1 MSAEQTH
8 SAGEVVAEPMTQLD
22 YAQDRLEERDTGVA
36 SVAALLSGLGA
47 GLGVLSVYF
56 APMILGFV
64 AIGAA
69 ILGLAMVGDRDRFA
83 KIALMI
89 AVIGWLVG
97 SIIAVFTG
105 SSPLSL
111 KMG

>member
-1 MSAEQTH
+1 MSADQTTGG
-8 SAGEVVAEPMTQLD
+8 GEIAEPMTQLD
-22 YAQDRLEERDTGVA
+22 YAHERLEERDTGVA
-36 SVAALLSGLGA
+36 SAAALLSGLGA
-47 GLGVLSVYF
+47 GLGVLSIYF

-69 ILGLAMVGDRDRFA
+69 IIGLSIAGDRDRFA
-83 KIALMI
+83 KTALLI
-89 AVIGWLVG
+89 AVVGWLLG

>member
-1 MSAEQTH
+1 MSAEHTE
-8 SAGEVVAEPMTQLD
+8 GGGGLAEPMTQLD

-36 SVAALLSGLGA
+36 SASALLSGLGA
-47 GLGVLSVYF
+47 GLGVLAIYF

-69 ILGLAMVGDRDRFA
+69 ILGLAIAGDRDRFA
-83 KIALMI
+83 KIALII
-89 AVIGWLVG
+89 ATVGWLAG
-97 SIIAVFTG
+97 AIISVITG

>member
-1 MSAEQTH
+1 MSADH
-8 SAGEVVAEPMTQLD
+8 STGGDVAEPMTPLD
-22 YAQDRLEERDTGVA
+22 YAQERLEERDTGVTSA
-36 SVAALLSGLGA
+36 AALLSGLGA
-47 GLGVLSVYF
+47 GLGVLSIYF

-69 ILGLAMVGDRDRFA
+69 ILGLSVAGDRDRFA
-83 KIALMI
+83 KIALII
-89 AVIGWLVG
+89 ATVGWLVG

-105 SSPLSL
+105 ASPLSL